1 MPIFSSKRDVLSPID
16 AIRVLISVGNTVS
29 SSRVCQ
35 RQPIGV
41 SRHSTFIVDLHSLKS
56 VDDIRCDD
64 IGSWQ
69 NNSCNK
75 SKFVQVDGEC
85 KLVDKKTQ
93 NQYDTNKV
101 STLRRSY
108 FNLRGGDGDFRRRID
123 TINCK

>member
-16 AIRVLISVGNTVS
+16 AIRVLTSVGNTVS

-56 VDDIRCDD
+56 VDDVKCDD
-64 IGSWQ
+64 VGSWH

-75 SKFVQVDGEC
+75 FKFVQVDREY
-85 KLVDKKTQ
+85 KLVDKKTPK
-93 NQYDTNKV
+93 QYHTNEV
-101 STLRRSY
+101 GTLKRSY
-108 FNLRGGDGDFRRRID
+108 FTLRGGDGDFRRRID
-123 TINCK
+123 TIDCK